1 MKHHHSIKKASTLYG
16 ISVIAFFIALHLSI
30 PSYFNSSF
38 LSSITDSKTVGLIYL
53 IISLVTI
60 VGLLSMNSILHRFGN
75 LNTSLALILIQI
87 FIFYGLIT
95 STSPNTIIFLFILG
109 LSIISLIGFTID
121 IFLQKSTDL
130 GHTGGIRGMV
140 MTATNS
146 AWILGPLLGGMLIE
160 GNNYKGIYIAGFA
173 LLFPLL
179 YLVQRNFSTFK
190 DSHYVQVSA
199 RQTISRVLKDRDIS
213 RIFIINIILQTF
225 YAWMV
230 VYTPMYLH
238 NVIKFDWSE
247 ISVIFTIML
256 IPFVLVEL
264 PLGKLADRKWGE
276 KEMLAIGFTIM
287 GISTSALVFLD
298 FKSIIVW
305 ATILF
310 ITRIGAATAEIMIE
324 TYFFK
329 KVDGRDPEVLSMFRI
344 TRPLSFFIAPII
356 TIVGLAYTDQSNLFV
371 VLGTICLL
379 TLYPIL
385 TLKDTN

>member
-1 MKHHHSIKKASTLYG
+1 
-16 ISVIAFFIALHLSI
+16 
-30 PSYFNSSF
+30 
-38 LSSITDSKTVGLIYL
+38 
-53 IISLVTI
+53 
-60 VGLLSMNSILHRFGN
+60 
-75 LNTSLALILIQI
+75 
-87 FIFYGLIT
+87 
-95 STSPNTIIFLFILG
+95 
-109 LSIISLIGFTID
+109 
-121 IFLQKSTDL
+121 
-130 GHTGGIRGMV
+130 MV

-146 AWILGPLLGGMLIE
+146 AWILGPLLGGMLID
-160 GNNYKGIYIAGFA
+160 GSNYKGIYIAGFA

-179 YLVQRNFSTFK
+179 YLVQRNFNSFK

-238 NVIKFDWSE
+238 DVIKFDWSE

-264 PLGKLADRKWGE
+264 PLGKLADKKWGE
-276 KEMLAIGFTIM
+276 KEILAIGFTIM
-287 GISTSALVFLD
+287 GISTGALIFFD
-298 FKSIIVW
+298 FKSLIVW
-305 ATILF
+305 AIMLF

-329 KVDGRDPEVLSMFRI
+329 KIDGRDPEILSIFRI
-344 TRPLSFFIAPII
+344 TRPFSYFIAPVI
-356 TIVGLAYTDQSNLFV
+356 TTIGLAYTDQSNLFII
-371 VLGTICLL
+371 LGTICLL